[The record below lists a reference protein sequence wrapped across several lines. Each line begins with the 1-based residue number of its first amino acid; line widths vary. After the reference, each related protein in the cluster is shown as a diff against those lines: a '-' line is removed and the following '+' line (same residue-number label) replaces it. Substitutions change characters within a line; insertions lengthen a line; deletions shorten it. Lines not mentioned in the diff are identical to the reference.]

1 VKIREALHTTGGAR
15 PRSAVAVLRPA
26 SRTLPRQELVNLYQI
41 AERMLDGPA
50 IRVFELISATPGEG
64 TSTLACEL
72 ARTVMETVGRR
83 VLLLKIVRQRAAA
96 GPCLD
101 SVLCGDVPL
110 EAALTRVAGGSY
122 LTAEIEAAEQPG
134 TRLFD
139 AQRFDDLF
147 GQLSSL
153 VEVVI
158 VDAPPALTEFAGL
171 VLASR
176 VGGVILV
183 VEAERTQ
190 APIVNRAR
198 RLIENNGGRIL
209 GVVLNKQRWHIPRFF
224 ERWL

>member
-1 VKIREALHTTGGAR
+1 
-15 PRSAVAVLRPA
+15 VLRPA
-26 SRTLPRQELVNLYQI
+26 SRTLPRQELVNLYQV

-50 IRVFELISATPGEG
+50 IRVFQLISATPWEG
-64 TSTLACEL
+64 TSTVAREL

-96 GPCLD
+96 VPCLD
-101 SVLCGDVPL
+101 SVLCGDIPL
-110 EAALTRVAGGSY
+110 EAALTKVAGGSY
-122 LTAEIEAAEQPG
+122 LTAEIEAVERAGTG

-139 AQRFDDLF
+139 APRLDDLF

-158 VDAPPALTEFAGL
+158 VDAPPALTEFTGL
-171 VLASR
+171 VLAGR

-183 VEAERTQ
+183 VEAERTR

-209 GVVLNKQRWHIPRFF
+209 GVVLNKQRRHIPRLF